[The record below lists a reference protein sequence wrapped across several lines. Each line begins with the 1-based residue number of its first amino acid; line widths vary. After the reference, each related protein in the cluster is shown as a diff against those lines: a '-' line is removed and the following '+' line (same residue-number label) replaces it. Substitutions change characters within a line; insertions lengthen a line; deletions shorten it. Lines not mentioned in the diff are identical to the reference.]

1 MWFQNETIQVNH
13 RLLNQPISN
22 SYRFGLHAP
31 ALMRSRAHT
40 LTHTVRGKWRTDRAS
55 TFCTLL
61 NGKPHKA
68 RFRLLCQ
75 TISTFFFFF
84 FCFLFFLY
92 FLLLFFVVAVC
103 LMLFPLPLHGYFLF
117 VILPLPLPVFICSSF
132 FFSFVHVLFL
142 SCFFYLFSFCIYLPF
157 FSVSSASSA
166 SFVSSISSISSSPS
180 RHHQR
185 FHSPATFFLFPHDS
199 LSRLKPL
206 NVVAVVVRLASL
218 ASCHPIFKIQQTPA
232 R

>member
-84 FCFLFFLY
+84 LLP
-92 FLLLFFVVAVC
+92 LLLI
-103 LMLFPLPLHGYFLF
+103 FPLAIFCCCCLSHAFPPPPSWLF
-117 VILPLPLPVFICSSF
+117 SFCYSSSSSSCVHLLQF

>member
-84 FCFLFFLY
+84 CFLFFLY

-132 FFSFVHVLFL
+132 FSLSFTCCFSL
-142 SCFFYLFSFCIYLPF
+142 
-157 FSVSSASSA
+157 ASSTYFH
-166 SFVSSISSISSSPS
+166 FV
-180 RHHQR
+180 
-185 FHSPATFFLFPHDS
+185 FTFLFFLFP
-199 LSRLKPL
+199 LLPL
-206 NVVAVVVRLASL
+206 LLLFPLFPLFPPLLLDTIKGFTLPRHF
-218 ASCHPIFKIQQTPA
+218 SCSHMILCLGWNP
-232 R
+232 